1 MIWLVIIILIVCATI
16 LAAMYFYYADS
27 NGTGCFAD
35 KYYCKDDDK
44 VFQELKEQQQQLIN
58 EIQELK
64 TIIKEQSSVGGFKI
78 M

>member
-27 NGTGCFAD
+27 NGTGCFARHP
-35 KYYCKDDDK
+35 YYPKDETL
-44 VFQELKEQQQQLIN
+44 QELKEQQQQLIN

-64 TIIKEQSSVGGFKI
+64 TIIKEQNSVGGFKI
-78 M
+78 L